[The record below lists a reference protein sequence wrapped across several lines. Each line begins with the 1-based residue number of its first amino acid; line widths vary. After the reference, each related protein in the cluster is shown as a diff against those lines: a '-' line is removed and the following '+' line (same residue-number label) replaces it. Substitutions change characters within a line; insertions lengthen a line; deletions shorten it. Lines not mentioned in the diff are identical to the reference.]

1 MHPPALL
8 HRQHRPSIAHIVLMH
23 PPIYNITYVY
33 NMDKPLPINFYH
45 ACTLLH
51 QYCQQYPS
59 KALNANKLKI
69 HDVVPNLQK
78 LDDALQKKQRHD
90 ASKSSSVTIK
100 ILRKLKNHHKIRT
113 LEAHGYVY
121 DILDIVTYI
130 HTHLYDLPNDF
141 WTNKDDVNMREYN
154 PFQSP
159 RADSGVTNAGR
170 NTPVDI
176 LEPFIGE
183 QALRSV
189 SVSLARLRELSI
201 DC

>member
-1 MHPPALL
+1 
-8 HRQHRPSIAHIVLMH
+8 
-23 PPIYNITYVY
+23 
-33 NMDKPLPINFYH
+33 MDKPRPINFYH

-51 QYCQQYPS
+51 QYCQQYAS
-59 KALNANKLKI
+59 KALNKI

-90 ASKSSSVTIK
+90 ASKSSSVAIK
-100 ILRKLKNHHKIRT
+100 ILRKLKKHHKIHT

-130 HTHLYDLPNDF
+130 HTHLYDLPPSF

-159 RADSGVTNAGR
+159 RADSGVTNASGR
-170 NTPVDI
+170 NTPVDVR
-176 LEPFIGE
+176 EPFISD
-183 QALRSV
+183 QAWRSV

-201 DC
+201 DS

>member
-1 MHPPALL
+1 
-8 HRQHRPSIAHIVLMH
+8 
-23 PPIYNITYVY
+23 
-33 NMDKPLPINFYH
+33 MDKPLPINFYH

-51 QYCQQYPS
+51 QYCQQDAS
-59 KALNANKLKI
+59 KALNANNE
-69 HDVVPNLQK
+69 NLQQ

-90 ASKSSSVTIK
+90 ASKSSSVAIK
-100 ILRKLKNHHKIRT
+100 ILRKLKKHHKIRT

-130 HTHLYDLPNDF
+130 HTHLYDLPDDF

-159 RADSGVTNAGR
+159 RADSGLTNASGR
-170 NTPVDI
+170 KTPVDVR
-176 LEPFIGE
+176 EPFVGE
-183 QALRSV
+183 QALSSV
-189 SVSLARLRELSI
+189 SLSLARLRELSI

>member
-1 MHPPALL
+1 
-8 HRQHRPSIAHIVLMH
+8 MH
-23 PPIYNITYVY
+23 PPIYNITHVY

-51 QYCQQYPS
+51 QYCQ
-59 KALNANKLKI
+59 I
-69 HDVVPNLQK
+69 HDVVPHLQQ

-90 ASKSSSVTIK
+90 AFKSSSVAIE
-100 ILRKLKNHHKIRT
+100 ILRKLKKHHKTHT

-130 HTHLYDLPNDF
+130 HTHLHDLPNDF

-176 LEPFIGE
+176 REPFVGE

>member
-1 MHPPALL
+1 
-8 HRQHRPSIAHIVLMH
+8 MH
-23 PPIYNITYVY
+23 PPIYNITHVY

-51 QYCQQYPS
+51 QYCQQDAS
-59 KALNANKLKI
+59 KALNANKPRI
-69 HDVVPNLQK
+69 HLLDENLQQ

-100 ILRKLKNHHKIRT
+100 ILRKLKKHHSIRT

-176 LEPFIGE
+176 REPFIGE
-183 QALRSV
+183 QALS
-189 SVSLARLRELSI
+189 SISLSLARLRELSI

>member
-1 MHPPALL
+1 
-8 HRQHRPSIAHIVLMH
+8 MH
-23 PPIYNITYVY
+23 PPIYNITHVY

-45 ACTLLH
+45 SCTLLH
-51 QYCQQYPS
+51 QYCQQYA
-59 KALNANKLKI
+59 KRYRALYANKPKI
-69 HDVVPNLQK
+69 HLLDENLQK
-78 LDDALQKKQRHD
+78 LDDALQKKQRDD
-90 ASKSSSVTIK
+90 ASESSSVTIK
-100 ILRKLKNHHKIRT
+100 ILRNLPKHHKIRIFQ
-113 LEAHGYVY
+113 AHGYAY

-130 HTHLYDLPNDF
+130 HTHLYDLPDDF

-159 RADSGVTNAGR
+159 RAESGLTNATGR

-176 LEPFIGE
+176 REPFIGE